1 MVHTRTTER
10 HERRRAGAED
20 CARDTS
26 KKKKSSSIISCS
38 TYHVSLCTRQHRQMY
53 YSTKEE
59 KAAVTHFVASVAKAL
74 AQAVGTC
81 ANRHCEIIATSFLS
95 LSPFSISLNSPQC
108 HPASHLII
116 ITTQEKLKKGGRGLW
131 ETYVKQIKKQ
141 EKDWRTKKDV
151 TAEKN
156 KLFFTICTLFAG
168 NHTDKIIIIK
178 VRRDW
183 ERLHRAL
190 ATIFP
195 TSNITSATSKL
206 PSGTHGLSVRLFSL
220 LSHIGVPLQS
230 SSFFPPPSSL
240 RSQVC
245 GSHARRQQ
253 RALGCQQQRHATPQR
268 GSTRKGNPLP
278 VFGFLPVATS
288 VPYAPLTHTPGWHD
302 RRRGGAR
309 GHAAIKEG
317 LVGQQGCNKKKK
329 PNSPASHSFQSEPK
343 NATRCEL
350 ERCRISNTGLP
361 LFFSKHRW
369 ETIWLTVRQKP
380 SAPTPHPSAR
390 LCVGPERWR
399 CTVGHCRPSAR
410 QRSKD
415 SAPRLRVL
423 WHGTCSQNTGQLAFH
438 CQLSGDNSGTV

>member
-361 LFFSKHRW
+361 LFFKTPLGNNMANSPPETFRPHPTSECTSVRGTRALALHRRALQALR
-369 ETIWLTVRQKP
+369 TTALQRQC
-380 SAPTPHPSAR
+380 PTPTSA
-390 LCVGPERWR
+390 V
-399 CTVGHCRPSAR
+399 AR
-410 QRSKD
+410 DMFTKHWAACIS
-415 SAPRLRVL
+415 
-423 WHGTCSQNTGQLAFH
+423 
-438 CQLSGDNSGTV
+438 LSVIR

>member
-317 LVGQQGCNKKKK
+317 LVGQQGCNKKK
-329 PNSPASHSFQSEPK
+329 N
-343 NATRCEL
+343 
-350 ERCRISNTGLP
+350 
-361 LFFSKHRW
+361 
-369 ETIWLTVRQKP
+369 LT
-380 SAPTPHPSAR
+380 
-390 LCVGPERWR
+390 
-399 CTVGHCRPSAR
+399 R
-410 QRSKD
+410 QRATVFSRNQRMQQGVSLKD
-415 SAPRLRVL
+415 AESATQGSPFFF
-423 WHGTCSQNTGQLAFH
+423 QNTAGKQY
-438 CQLSGDNSGTV
+438 G